1 MKCIIIDDEVT
12 ARAVIEQLCQQIGG
26 LDVVAQFDNAVA
38 ALKYTNK
45 SKVDVIFLDIQMPSF
60 TGFDFLDSLKTDT
73 QVVLITSNPHFA
85 LESYNYACVED
96 YLLKPIHSQRFIK
109 TIDKISR
116 KLGRIS
122 MENSTEAIEKDND
135 VLFINIDRR
144 LVKIVIDEIYL
155 IEANG
160 DYVLIKTLNKNYSV
174 HVTVKKLLE
183 KLPTNKFVRVH
194 RGYVI
199 NISKITDIEDNS
211 VLIERDVIPISRS
224 NRPELMRKLNLL

>member
-1 MKCIIIDDEVT
+1 
-12 ARAVIEQLCQQIGG
+12 
-26 LDVVAQFDNAVA
+26 
-38 ALKYTNK
+38 
-45 SKVDVIFLDIQMPSF
+45 
-60 TGFDFLDSLKTDT
+60 
-73 QVVLITSNPHFA
+73 
-85 LESYNYACVED
+85 
-96 YLLKPIHSQRFIK
+96 
-109 TIDKISR
+109 
-116 KLGRIS
+116 